1 MLSLALRNIFRHK
14 IRTAM
19 TVGAIVFG
27 VVGLIVTGGFVQDI
41 LFQLSEA
48 TIHSQSGHL
57 QVYRKGFYEFGS
69 RSPEKYLIDE
79 PRLLQQR
86 IEALPA
92 TAETMARISFT
103 GLLSNGRSDIS
114 IVGEGVEADKEAR
127 LGSYLKISAGRQ
139 LTDSDQYGILLGD
152 GVATSMQLKPGD
164 PVTLLVSTAA
174 GATNTLDFEVV
185 GAFQTFSKE
194 FDARAVR
201 IPLAASQELFGS
213 SGANSIVVSLR
224 KTDETEATAATLGT
238 QLDAQHYAIRT
249 WRELNDFYQKAVD
262 LYDRQFGVLR
272 LIVLLMVLLTVANTV
287 NMSVFERVGE
297 FGTLLALGNRS
308 RDIFRLVILENTL
321 IGLIGALTGAAT
333 GLLAAGAL
341 TALAIEMPPLPNAN
355 TGYVVSIRVLPSA
368 VVSAFV
374 IGLGAT
380 VLAAIL
386 PAVRVSRNPIA
397 ESLRQNY

>member
-1 MLSLALRNIFRHK
+1 MLSLALRNILRHK
-14 IRTAM
+14 LRTGM

-57 QVYRKGFYEFGS
+57 QVYRKGFYESGS

-79 PRLLQQR
+79 PRIIQKG

-103 GLLSNGRSDIS
+103 GLLSNGRSDLS

-139 LTDSDQYGILLGD
+139 LTDRDQYGILLGD
-152 GVATSMQLKPGD
+152 GVATSMKLKPGD
-164 PVTLLVSTAA
+164 PVTLLVSTTA
-174 GATNTLDFEVV
+174 GATNTMDFEVV
-185 GAFQTFSKE
+185 GVFQTFSKE

-201 IPLAASQELFGS
+201 IPLAGSQELFAS
-213 SGANSIVVSLR
+213 SGANSIVVSLHR
-224 KTDETEATAATLGT
+224 TDETEATALTLGR
-238 QLDAQHYAIRT
+238 QLDAQRYEIRT

-287 NMSVFERVGE
+287 NMSVFERIGE

-308 RDIFRLVILENTL
+308 RDIFRLVILENAL
-321 IGLIGALTGAAT
+321 IGLIGALTGAA
-333 GLLAAGAL
+333 AGIVVATAL
-341 TALAIEMPPLPNAN
+341 TALGIEMPPLPNAN
-355 TGYVVSIRVLPSA
+355 TGYVVSIRVLPAA
-368 VVSAFV
+368 VASAFA

-386 PAVRVSRNPIA
+386 PALRVSRNQIA
-397 ESLRQNY
+397 ESLRQNH

>member
-1 MLSLALRNIFRHK
+1 
-14 IRTAM
+14 M

-57 QVYRKGFYEFGS
+57 QVYRKGFYESGS

-79 PRLLQQR
+79 PRIIQKG

-114 IVGEGVEADKEAR
+114 IVGEGIEADKEAR

-139 LTDSDQYGILLGD
+139 LTDRDQYGVLLGD
-152 GVATSMQLKPGD
+152 GVATSMKLKPGD
-164 PVTLLVSTAA
+164 PVTLLVSTTA
-174 GATNTLDFEVV
+174 GATNTMDFEVV
-185 GAFQTFSKE
+185 GVFQTFSKE

-201 IPLAASQELFGS
+201 IPLAASQELFAS
-213 SGANSIVVSLR
+213 SGANSIVISLH
-224 KTDETEATAATLGT
+224 KTDETEATAATLSR
-238 QLDAQHYAIRT
+238 QLDAQRYEIRT

-287 NMSVFERVGE
+287 NMSVFERIGE

-308 RDIFRLVILENTL
+308 RDIFRLVILENAL
-321 IGLIGALTGAAT
+321 IGLIGALTGATAGIVVAT
-333 GLLAAGAL
+333 AL
-341 TALAIEMPPLPNAN
+341 TALGIEMPPLPNAN
-355 TGYVVSIRVLPSA
+355 TGYVVSIRVLPAA
-368 VVSAFV
+368 VASAFA

-386 PAVRVSRNPIA
+386 PALRVSRNQIA
-397 ESLRQNY
+397 ESLRQNH

>member
-1 MLSLALRNIFRHK
+1 
-14 IRTAM
+14 M

-57 QVYRKGFYEFGS
+57 QVYRKGFYESGS

-79 PRLLQQR
+79 PRIIQNG

-114 IVGEGVEADKEAR
+114 IVGEGIEADKEAR

-139 LTDSDQYGILLGD
+139 LTDRDQYGVLLGD
-152 GVATSMQLKPGD
+152 GVATSMKLKPGD
-164 PVTLLVSTAA
+164 PVTLLVSTTA
-174 GATNTLDFEVV
+174 GATNTMDFEVV
-185 GAFQTFSKE
+185 GVFQTFSKE

-201 IPLAASQELFGS
+201 IPLAASQELFAS
-213 SGANSIVVSLR
+213 SGANSIVISLHR
-224 KTDETEATAATLGT
+224 TDETEATAVTLSR
-238 QLDAQHYAIRT
+238 QLDAQRYEIRS

-287 NMSVFERVGE
+287 NMSVFERIGE

-308 RDIFRLVILENTL
+308 RDIFRLVILENAL
-321 IGLIGALTGAAT
+321 IGLIGALTGATAGIVVAT
-333 GLLAAGAL
+333 AL
-341 TALAIEMPPLPNAN
+341 TALGIEMPPLPNAN
-355 TGYVVSIRVLPSA
+355 TGYVVSIRVLPAA
-368 VVSAFV
+368 VASAFA

-386 PAVRVSRNPIA
+386 PALRVSRNQIA
-397 ESLRQNY
+397 ESLRQNH